1 MRLVKYKVI
10 RLNEPEGQITHQ
22 LVYESKT
29 KNGESGGFGCGIRHR
44 GTYRECLERKRE
56 LENGIRES
64 KETGSMVFTET
75 PYNQ

>member
-1 MRLVKYKVI
+1 MKSVKYKVI
-10 RLNEPEGQITHQ
+10 RLNEPEGDITHQ

-29 KNGESGGFGCGIRHR
+29 KRGESGGFGCGIRHR

-64 KETGSMVFTET
+64 KETSSMVFTET